1 MALHIRGVVRVVS
14 CVFSVNSAGKDL
26 ESELNGYRKCKHQI
40 ASLFE
45 ESLAN
50 IKTDRFLK
58 RVAFKY
64 CQMEM
69 CEMKT
74 PGFTA
79 SLQTSSPRGKLW
91 QESFGIL
98 MECLWLIIC
107 LLDRCCRRVVKFISK
122 VRDPVMEK
130 RIERRYDFQ

>member
-69 CEMKT
+69 CGMKT

-79 SLQTSSPRGKLW
+79 SLQTSSPRGKL
-91 QESFGIL
+91 
-98 MECLWLIIC
+98 
-107 LLDRCCRRVVKFISK
+107 
-122 VRDPVMEK
+122 
-130 RIERRYDFQ
+130 